1 MKRLLFACVTALA
14 GCASASP
21 IGALRFVN
29 QPPVTRVS
37 DRADVPS
44 PPPAPIRRPHLDD
57 LDAFYVRAL
66 TRAMDVRDPHRARD
80 VNAMDELPDS
90 TWFENRIGARPLSAD
105 ELRRG
110 PGDADGPQAHLP
122 WTVTGARTGGSLS
135 LSIRDASGRAYT
147 LLFDRPGYPE
157 LETAADV
164 IAQRIFWA
172 CGWNV
177 PDDRIV
183 TVRRGQLTVGDGAAV
198 ADGRGHRRPLSR
210 AVLDQ
215 LLGELFLDP
224 AAPLRAVA
232 RRGPD
237 GIDLGGWAG
246 EGVRAGDP
254 NDIIDHED
262 RRSVRGLGVVAAWV
276 GHVDLGEATTR
287 DLWVAD
293 AADPARHYVAH
304 YLWDFRTALGAGA
317 YVDRRPDTGFA
328 RSTDLS
334 VAAGSLLSLGTWWR
348 PWEGIRRAD
357 RPGVGLFEA
366 DRFDPSRF
374 TTRTPYPAVDDADR
388 FDGFWAARLVAR
400 FTPAQLQAI
409 VEAGGYSHADS
420 TAYVVSTL
428 LARQQRIARYWF
440 NQVAPLDRLQLAQ
453 PGRLCFDDLLLTHQL
468 GSRAA
473 TRYQVE
479 LFDYRGRPTGWTA
492 WATAA
497 PGGRTCVSGLRPG
510 PTRGG
515 YVIARITVWRGK
527 RTLPP
532 LEAHLADDP
541 ATGRL
546 RVIGLRR
553 R

>member
-1 MKRLLFACVTALA
+1 MRRLLVAGVALLA
-14 GCASASP
+14 GCASAAP
-21 IGALRFVN
+21 IGAMRFVN
-29 QPPVTRVS
+29 QPPVTRVN
-37 DRADVPS
+37 DRADVAV
-44 PPPAPIRRPHLDD
+44 PPPVPVSRPRLDN
-57 LDAFYVRAL
+57 LDAFYVRPL
-66 TRAMDVRDPHRARD
+66 TRALDVLDPRRARD

-90 TWFENRIGARPLSAD
+90 TWFTNRIGMRALSPG

-122 WTVTGARTGGSLS
+122 WTVTGARAGASLS

-183 TVRRGQLTVGDGAAV
+183 TVPRAQLTVADGAL
-198 ADGRGHRRPLSR
+198 ADGQPLS
-210 AVLDQ
+210 AAALDQ
-215 LLGELFLDP
+215 LLGEQLDDP

-232 RRGPD
+232 RRLPAGVN
-237 GIDLGGWAG
+237 LGGWAG
-246 EGVRAGDP
+246 EGVRAGDA
-254 NDIIDHED
+254 NDIIAHED
-262 RRSVRGLGVVAAWV
+262 RRAVRGLGVIASWV
-276 GHVDLGEATTR
+276 GHVNLGRATTR

-293 AADPARHYVAH
+293 AANPARHYVAH

-317 YVDRRPDTGFA
+317 YIDRRPYLGFTG
-328 RSTDLS
+328 
-334 VAAGSLLSLGTWWR
+334 WWR
-348 PWEGIRRAD
+348 PWAELRRAD

-374 TTRTPYPAVDDADR
+374 FTRTPYAAFTDADR
-388 FDGFWAARLVAR
+388 FDGFWAAALVSR

-409 VEAGGYSHADS
+409 VNAAGYSHADS
-420 TAYVVSTL
+420 TAYVVATL
-428 LARQQRIARYWF
+428 RARQRQIARYWF
-440 NQVAPLDRLQLAQ
+440 ARVAPLDRVQITA
-453 PGRLCFDDLLLTHQL
+453 PGALCFDDLLVTRGLSD
-468 GSRAA
+468 GA
-473 TRYQVE
+473 TSRYQVE
-479 LFDYRGRPTGWTA
+479 LFDYRGRPTGWTGWNTNA
-492 WATAA
+492 DD
-497 PGGRTCVSGLRPG
+497 GHICVSGIRPG
-510 PTRGG
+510 PTRSG
-515 YVIARITVWRGK
+515 YVIARITVWRRK
-527 RTLPP
+527 HALPP
-532 LEAHLADDP
+532 VEAHLADDP